1 MRSITLCFVL
11 ISLLVLGL
19 SAQEEH
25 TFDLSEIEKKAFQ
38 FGGYLEFRPV
48 LFGLDRHSW
57 LYKLKFYD
65 LEEGKAIAEYNFN
78 ALLDVSYEKGII
90 KAKIRTNTDITKSFS
105 GWSHNTT
112 LYEASLSV
120 KPSLSFHLDIGKKRM
135 KWGKGYAWNPVAFI
149 DRPKNPNDP
158 ELALEGYVVLSIDYI
173 KSLQGRLKT
182 ITFTP
187 VLIPVNEH
195 INSTF
200 GKPNQLNFGGKVY
213 FLFYDTDIDLMFLSG
228 GSGPARY
235 GIDFSRNITSNFEI
249 HGEFAYI
256 PDYSKKVIQEDG
268 TVGEEKYASKN
279 YLLGIR
285 FLTKTNTTFFFEYL
299 KNGNGYTSS
308 EMENFY
314 SLIDLAYQSYLLIGD
329 DSQLKFLSGAASQ
342 AYRTFAPMQDYLYL
356 RISQKEPWNILYFIP
371 SFTSIFNLT
380 DKSFSL
386 TPELLY
392 NPITNLELRAK
403 ITILL
408 GKGGSEFGEKQNDFR
423 LEFRGRYYF

>member
-1 MRSITLCFVL
+1 
-11 ISLLVLGL
+11 LVLGL

-48 LFGLDRHSW
+48 LFGLDRASW
-57 LYKLKFYD
+57 FYKLKSYD
-65 LEEGKAIAEYNFN
+65 LEEGETIAEYNFN
-78 ALLDVSYEKGII
+78 ALLDASYEKGIFG
-90 KAKIRTNTDITKSFS
+90 AKIRTNTYITKSFS
-105 GWSHNTT
+105 GWSQDTT
-112 LYEASLSV
+112 LFEALLSV

-135 KWGKGYAWNPVAFI
+135 RWGKGYAWNPVAFF

-158 ELALEGYVVLSIDYI
+158 ELALEGYVVLSMDYI
-173 KSLQGRLKT
+173 KSFQGRLKT

-187 VLIPVNEH
+187 VLIPVNDH

-200 GKPNQLNFGGKVY
+200 GKPNRLSFGGKIY
-213 FLFYDTDIDLMFLSG
+213 FLFYDTDIDFMFLSG
-228 GSGPARY
+228 GSVPARY
-235 GIDFSRNITSNFEI
+235 GFDFSRNITSNFEI

-256 PDYSKKVIQEDG
+256 PDYSKKVIQGDSS
-268 TVGEEKYASKN
+268 TVGEDQYTSIN

-285 FLTKTNTTFFFEYL
+285 YLTKSNTTFIFEYL
-299 KNGNGYTSS
+299 KNGSGYTPD

-314 SLIDLAYQSYLLIGD
+314 SLIDLAYQSYLLSGD

-356 RISQKEPWNILYFIP
+356 RISQKEPWNIVYFIP

-380 DKSFSL
+380 DRSFSL

>member
-1 MRSITLCFVL
+1 MRSITLYFVL
-11 ISLLVLGL
+11 INLLVSGL
-19 SAQEEH
+19 FAQEEH

-48 LFGLDRHSW
+48 LFGLDRDSW
-57 LYKLKFYD
+57 LYKLRFYD
-65 LEEGKAIAEYNFN
+65 LEEGETIAEYNFN
-78 ALLDVSYEKGII
+78 ALLDLSFEKGIVG
-90 KAKIRTNTDITKSFS
+90 AKIRTNTDITKSVS
-105 GWSHNTT
+105 GWSHVTT
-112 LYEASLSV
+112 LFEAFLSLR
-120 KPSLSFHLDIGKKRM
+120 PSLSFHLDIGKKRM

-158 ELALEGYVVLSIDYI
+158 SLALEGYVVFSIDYI
-173 KSLQGRLKT
+173 KSFQGKLKT

-187 VLIPVNEH
+187 VLIPVYEH

-200 GKPNQLNFGGKVY
+200 GNKNQLNFGGKVY

-228 GSGPARY
+228 GSVPARY
-235 GIDFSRNITSNFEI
+235 GMDFSRNIASNFEI

-256 PDYSKKVIQEDG
+256 PDYIKEVIQEDG
-268 TVGEEKYASKN
+268 TVGEEQYASMN

-285 FLTKTNTTFFFEYL
+285 FLTRTNTTFFFEYF
-299 KNGNGYTSS
+299 KNGNGYTSN

-314 SLIDLAYQSYLLIGD
+314 SLIDQVYQSYLLTGD
-329 DSQLKFLSGAASQ
+329 DSQLEFLSGAASQ
-342 AYRTFAPMQDYLYL
+342 TYRTFAPMQDYLYL

>member
-1 MRSITLCFVL
+1 MRSITLYFVL
-11 ISLLVLGL
+11 ITLLVSGL
-19 SAQEEH
+19 FAQEEH

-48 LFGLDRHSW
+48 LFGLDRDSW
-57 LYKLKFYD
+57 LYKLRFYD
-65 LEEGKAIAEYNFN
+65 LEEGETIAEYNFN
-78 ALLDVSYEKGII
+78 ALLDLSFEKGIVG
-90 KAKIRTNTDITKSFS
+90 AKIRTNTDITKSIS
-105 GWSHNTT
+105 GWSHVTT
-112 LYEASLSV
+112 LFEAFLSL

-158 ELALEGYVVLSIDYI
+158 GLALEGYVVLSIDYI
-173 KSLQGRLKT
+173 KSFQGKLKT

-200 GKPNQLNFGGKVY
+200 GNKNQLNFGGKVY

-228 GSGPARY
+228 GSVPARY
-235 GIDFSRNITSNFEI
+235 GMDFSRNIASNFEI

-256 PDYSKKVIQEDG
+256 PDYIKEVIQEDG
-268 TVGEEKYASKN
+268 TVGEEQYASMN

-285 FLTKTNTTFFFEYL
+285 FLTRTNTTFFFEYF
-299 KNGNGYTSS
+299 KNGNGYTSN

-314 SLIDLAYQSYLLIGD
+314 SLIDQVYQSYLLTGD
-329 DSQLKFLSGAASQ
+329 DSQLEFLSGAASQ

>member
-1 MRSITLCFVL
+1 MRSITLYFVL
-11 ISLLVLGL
+11 INLLVSGL
-19 SAQEEH
+19 FAQEEH
-25 TFDLSEIEKKAFQ
+25 TFDLSEIEKKVFQ

-48 LFGLDRHSW
+48 LFGLDRDSW
-57 LYKLKFYD
+57 LYKLRFYD
-65 LEEGKAIAEYNFN
+65 LEEGETIAEYNFN
-78 ALLDVSYEKGII
+78 ALLDLSFEKGIVG
-90 KAKIRTNTDITKSFS
+90 AKIRTNTDITKSVS
-105 GWSHNTT
+105 GWSHVTT
-112 LYEASLSV
+112 LFEAFLSL

-158 ELALEGYVVLSIDYI
+158 DLALEGYVVLSIDYI
-173 KSLQGRLKT
+173 KSFQGKLKT

-200 GKPNQLNFGGKVY
+200 GNKNQLNFGGKVY

-228 GSGPARY
+228 GSVPARY
-235 GIDFSRNITSNFEI
+235 GMDFSRNIASNFEI

-256 PDYSKKVIQEDG
+256 PDYIKEVIQEDG
-268 TVGEEKYASKN
+268 TVGEEQYASMN

-285 FLTKTNTTFFFEYL
+285 FLTRTNTTFFFEYF
-299 KNGNGYTSS
+299 KNGNGYTSN

-314 SLIDLAYQSYLLIGD
+314 SLIDQVYQSYLLTGD
-329 DSQLKFLSGAASQ
+329 DSQLEFLSGAASQ
-342 AYRTFAPMQDYLYL
+342 TYRTFAPMQDYLFL

>member
-1 MRSITLCFVL
+1 LRSITLYFVL
-11 ISLLVLGL
+11 INLLVSGL
-19 SAQEEH
+19 FAQEEH

-48 LFGLDRHSW
+48 LFGLDRDSW
-57 LYKLKFYD
+57 LYKLRFYD
-65 LEEGKAIAEYNFN
+65 LEEGETIAEYNFN
-78 ALLDVSYEKGII
+78 ALLDLSFEKGIVG
-90 KAKIRTNTDITKSFS
+90 AKIRTNTDITKSVS
-105 GWSHNTT
+105 GWSHVTT
-112 LYEASLSV
+112 LFEASLSL
-120 KPSLSFHLDIGKKRM
+120 KPSFSFHLDIGKKRM

-158 ELALEGYVVLSIDYI
+158 DLALEGYVVLSIDYI
-173 KSLQGRLKT
+173 KSFQGKLKT

-187 VLIPVNEH
+187 VLIPVNQH

-200 GKPNQLNFGGKVY
+200 GNKNQLNFGGKVY

-228 GSGPARY
+228 GSVPARY
-235 GIDFSRNITSNFEI
+235 GMDFSRNITSNFEI

-256 PDYSKKVIQEDG
+256 PDYIKEVIQEDG
-268 TVGEEKYASKN
+268 TVGEEQYASMN

-285 FLTKTNTTFFFEYL
+285 FLTRTNTTFFFEYF
-299 KNGNGYTSS
+299 KNGNGYTSN

-314 SLIDLAYQSYLLIGD
+314 SLIDQAYQSYLLTGD
-329 DSQLKFLSGAASQ
+329 DNQLEFLSGAASQ
-342 AYRTFAPMQDYLYL
+342 AYRTFAPMQDYLFL

>member
-1 MRSITLCFVL
+1 MRSITLYVVL
-11 ISLLVLGL
+11 VNLLVSGL

-38 FGGYLEFRPV
+38 LGGYLEFRPV
-48 LFGLDRHSW
+48 LLGLDRDSW
-57 LYKLKFYD
+57 LYKLRFYD
-65 LEEGKAIAEYNFN
+65 LEEGETIAEYNFN
-78 ALLDVSYEKGII
+78 ALLDLSFEKGIVG
-90 KAKIRTNTDITKSFS
+90 AKIRTNIDITKSVS
-105 GWSHNTT
+105 GWSHVTT
-112 LYEASLSV
+112 LFEASLSL
-120 KPSLSFHLDIGKKRM
+120 KPSLTFHLDIGKKRM

-158 ELALEGYVVLSIDYI
+158 DLALEGYVVLSVDYI
-173 KSLQGRLKT
+173 KSFQGKLKT

-200 GKPNQLNFGGKVY
+200 GNENQLNFGGKVY

-228 GSGPARY
+228 GSVPARY
-235 GIDFSRNITSNFEI
+235 GMDFSRNITSNFEI

-256 PDYSKKVIQEDG
+256 PDYIKKVIHEDG
-268 TVGEEKYASKN
+268 TVGEEQYASMN

-285 FLTKTNTTFFFEYL
+285 FLTGTNTTFFLEYF
-299 KNGNGYTSS
+299 KNGNGYTSN

-314 SLIDLAYQSYLLIGD
+314 SLIDQAYQSYLLSGD
-329 DSQLKFLSGAASQ
+329 DSQLEFLSGAASQ
-342 AYRTFAPMQDYLYL
+342 TYRTFAPMQDYLYL

-380 DKSFSL
+380 DRSFSL

-408 GKGGSEFGEKQNDFR
+408 GKRGSEFGEKQNDFR

>member
-1 MRSITLCFVL
+1 MRSITLCFIL
-11 ISLLVLGL
+11 IYLLAIGL
-19 SAQEEH
+19 SAQEEY
-25 TFDLSEIEKKAFQ
+25 TFDLSEIEKKAVQ
-38 FGGYLEFRPV
+38 VGGYLEFRPV
-48 LFGLDRHSW
+48 LSGLDRDSW
-57 LYKLKFYD
+57 LYKLRFYD
-65 LEEGKAIAEYNFN
+65 LEERETISEYNFN
-78 ALLDVSYEKGII
+78 ALFDLSFEKGIVG
-90 KAKIRTNTDITKSFS
+90 AKIRSNTDITKSVS
-105 GWSHNTT
+105 GWSHVTT
-112 LYEASLSV
+112 LFEASLSL

-158 ELALEGYVVLSIDYI
+158 GLALEGYVVLSIDYI
-173 KSLQGRLKT
+173 KSFQGKLKT
-182 ITFTP
+182 ITLTP

-200 GKPNQLNFGGKVY
+200 GNKNQLNFGGKVY

-235 GIDFSRNITSNFEI
+235 GMDFSRNITSNFEI

-256 PDYSKKVIQEDG
+256 PDYIKKVIQEDG
-268 TVGEEKYASKN
+268 TVGEEQYASIN

-285 FLTKTNTTFFFEYL
+285 FLTKTNTTFFFEYF
-299 KNGNGYTSS
+299 KNGNGYTSN

-314 SLIDLAYQSYLLIGD
+314 FLIDQAYQSYLLAAD
-329 DSQLKFLSGAASQ
+329 DSQLEFLFGAASQ
-342 AYRTFAPMQDYLYL
+342 AYRTFAPMQDYLFL
-356 RISQKEPWNILYFIP
+356 RISQKEPWNIPYFIP

>member
-1 MRSITLCFVL
+1 
-11 ISLLVLGL
+11 LVSGL
-19 SAQEEH
+19 FAQEEH
-25 TFDLSEIEKKAFQ
+25 TFDLSEIEKKVFQ

-48 LFGLDRHSW
+48 LFGLDRDSW
-57 LYKLKFYD
+57 LYKLRFYD
-65 LEEGKAIAEYNFN
+65 LEEGETIAEYNFN
-78 ALLDVSYEKGII
+78 ALLDLSFEKGIVG
-90 KAKIRTNTDITKSFS
+90 AKIRTNTDITKSVS
-105 GWSHNTT
+105 GWSHVTT
-112 LYEASLSV
+112 LFEAFLSL
-120 KPSLSFHLDIGKKRM
+120 KPSFSFHLDIGKKRM

-158 ELALEGYVVLSIDYI
+158 GLALEGYVVLSIDYI
-173 KSLQGRLKT
+173 KSFQGKLKT

-187 VLIPVNEH
+187 VLIPVNQH

-200 GKPNQLNFGGKVY
+200 GNKNQLNFGGKVY

-228 GSGPARY
+228 GSVPARY
-235 GIDFSRNITSNFEI
+235 GMDFSRNITSNFEI

-256 PDYSKKVIQEDG
+256 PDYIKEVIQEDG
-268 TVGEEKYASKN
+268 TVGEEQYASMN

-285 FLTKTNTTFFFEYL
+285 FLTRTNTTFFFEYF
-299 KNGNGYTSS
+299 KNGNGYTSN

-314 SLIDLAYQSYLLIGD
+314 SLIDQAYQSYLLTGD
-329 DSQLKFLSGAASQ
+329 DSQLEFLSGAASQ
-342 AYRTFAPMQDYLYL
+342 AYRTFAPMQDYLFL
-356 RISQKEPWNILYFIP
+356 RISHKEPWNILYFIP

>member
-1 MRSITLCFVL
+1 LRSITLCFIL
-11 ISLLVLGL
+11 INLLVLGL
-19 SAQEEH
+19 SAQDEH

-48 LFGLDRHSW
+48 FFGLDRDSW
-57 LYKLKFYD
+57 LYKLNFYA
-65 LEEGKAIAEYNFN
+65 LEEGKTIAEYNFN
-78 ALLDVSYEKGII
+78 ALLDASYEKGII

-105 GWSHNTT
+105 GWTHNTT
-112 LYEASLSV
+112 LYEALFSV

-158 ELALEGYVVLSIDYI
+158 ELALEGYVVLSMDYI
-173 KSLQGRLKT
+173 KSFQGILKT
-182 ITFTP
+182 ITFT
-187 VLIPVNEH
+187 LFLLPVNEH

-200 GKPNQLNFGGKVY
+200 GKPNQMNFGGKMY
-213 FLFYDTDIDLMFLSG
+213 FLFYDTDIDLLFLSG
-228 GSGPARY
+228 GSVPARY
-235 GIDFSRNITSNFEI
+235 GMDFSRNLTSNFEI

-256 PDYSKKVIQEDG
+256 PDYRKKIIQEDG

-279 YLLGIR
+279 FLLGIR

-299 KNGNGYTSS
+299 KNGNGYTSYD
-308 EMENFY
+308 MENFY
-314 SLIDLAYQSYLLIGD
+314 SLIDQVSQSYLLSGD
-329 DSQLKFLSGAASQ
+329 DSQLRVLSDTAPQ

-386 TPELLY
+386 TQELLY

-403 ITILL
+403 ITVLL
-408 GKGGSEFGEKQNDFR
+408 GKRGSEFGEKQNDFR

>member
-1 MRSITLCFVL
+1 MRSITLYVVL
-11 ISLLVLGL
+11 VNLLVSGL

-38 FGGYLEFRPV
+38 LGGYLEFRPV
-48 LFGLDRHSW
+48 LLGLDRDSW
-57 LYKLKFYD
+57 LYKLRFYD
-65 LEEGKAIAEYNFN
+65 LEEGETIAECNFN
-78 ALLDVSYEKGII
+78 ALLDLSFEKGIVG
-90 KAKIRTNTDITKSFS
+90 AKIRTNTDITKSVS
-105 GWSHNTT
+105 GWSHVTT
-112 LYEASLSV
+112 LFEASLSL
-120 KPSLSFHLDIGKKRM
+120 KPSLTFHLDIGKKRM

-158 ELALEGYVVLSIDYI
+158 DLALEGYVVLSVDYI
-173 KSLQGRLKT
+173 KSFQGKLKT

-200 GKPNQLNFGGKVY
+200 GNENQLNFGGKVY

-228 GSGPARY
+228 GSVPARY
-235 GIDFSRNITSNFEI
+235 GMDFSRNITSNFEI

-256 PDYSKKVIQEDG
+256 PDYIKKVIHEDG
-268 TVGEEKYASKN
+268 TVGEEQYASMN

-285 FLTKTNTTFFFEYL
+285 FLTGTNTTFFLEYF
-299 KNGNGYTSS
+299 KNGNGYTSN

-314 SLIDLAYQSYLLIGD
+314 SLIDQAYQSYLLSGD
-329 DSQLKFLSGAASQ
+329 DSQLEFLSGAASQ
-342 AYRTFAPMQDYLYL
+342 TYRTFAPMQDYLYL

-408 GKGGSEFGEKQNDFR
+408 GKRGSEFGEKQNDFR

>member
-1 MRSITLCFVL
+1 MRPITLCFIL
-11 ISLLVLGL
+11 ISLLVFGL

-48 LFGLDRHSW
+48 LFGLDRNSW

-65 LEEGKAIAEYNFN
+65 LEEGEAIAEYNFN
-78 ALLDVSYEKGII
+78 ALLDASYEIGIVR
-90 KAKIRTNTDITKSFS
+90 AKIRTNTDITKTFS
-105 GWSHNTT
+105 GWSHNTALFET
-112 LYEASLSV
+112 FLSI
-120 KPSLSFHLDIGKKRM
+120 KPSLFFHLDIGKKRM

-158 ELALEGYVVLSIDYI
+158 ELALEGYVVLSMDYI
-173 KSLQGRLKT
+173 KSFPGKLKT
-182 ITFTP
+182 LTFTP
-187 VLIPVNEH
+187 VLIPVTEH

-200 GKPNQLNFGGKVY
+200 GTSNQLNFGGKIY

-228 GSGPARY
+228 GSAPTRY
-235 GIDFSRNITSNFEI
+235 GLDLSRNLTSNFEI

-256 PDYSKKVIQEDG
+256 PDYSKKIIEEDG
-268 TVGEEKYASKN
+268 TVSEVKYASTN
-279 YLLGIR
+279 YLMGIR
-285 FLTKTNTTFFFEYL
+285 FLTKSNTTFFLEYL
-299 KNGNGYTSS
+299 KNGAGYIST
-308 EMENFY
+308 EMKNFY
-314 SLIDLAYQSYLLIGD
+314 SLIEQAYQSYLLTGD
-329 DSQLKFLSGAASQ
+329 DSQLNFLAGAASQ

-371 SFTSIFNLT
+371 SFTGIFNLT

-392 NPITNLELRAK
+392 SPITNLELRAK
-403 ITILL
+403 ITVLL
-408 GKGGSEFGEKQNDFR
+408 GKDGSEFGEKQNDFR

>member
-1 MRSITLCFVL
+1 MVS
-11 ISLLVLGL
+11 GL
-19 SAQEEH
+19 FAQEEH
-25 TFDLSEIEKKAFQ
+25 TFDLSEIEKKVFQ

-48 LFGLDRHSW
+48 LFGLDRDSW
-57 LYKLKFYD
+57 LYKLRFYD
-65 LEEGKAIAEYNFN
+65 LEEGETIAEYNFN
-78 ALLDVSYEKGII
+78 ALLDLSFEKGIVG
-90 KAKIRTNTDITKSFS
+90 AKIRTNTDITKSVS
-105 GWSHNTT
+105 GWSHVTT
-112 LYEASLSV
+112 LFEAFLSL
-120 KPSLSFHLDIGKKRM
+120 KPSFSFHLDIGKKRM

-158 ELALEGYVVLSIDYI
+158 GLALEGYVVLSIDYI
-173 KSLQGRLKT
+173 KSFQGKLKT

-187 VLIPVNEH
+187 VLIPVNQH

-200 GKPNQLNFGGKVY
+200 GNKNQLNFGGKVY

-228 GSGPARY
+228 GSVPARY
-235 GIDFSRNITSNFEI
+235 GMDFSRNITSNFEI

-256 PDYSKKVIQEDG
+256 PDYIKEVIQEDG
-268 TVGEEKYASKN
+268 TVGEEQYASMN

-285 FLTKTNTTFFFEYL
+285 FLTRTNTTFFFEYF
-299 KNGNGYTSS
+299 KNGNGYTSN

-314 SLIDLAYQSYLLIGD
+314 SLIDQAYQSYLLTGD
-329 DSQLKFLSGAASQ
+329 DSQLEFLSGAASQ
-342 AYRTFAPMQDYLYL
+342 AYRTFAPMQDYLFL
-356 RISQKEPWNILYFIP
+356 RISHKEPWNILYFIP

>member
-1 MRSITLCFVL
+1 MLVNF
-11 ISLLVLGL
+11 LVLGL

-25 TFDLSEIEKKAFQ
+25 TFDLTEIEKKPFQ

-48 LFGLDRHSW
+48 LFGLDSDSS
-57 LYKLKFYD
+57 LYKLKFYARK
-65 LEEGKAIAEYNFN
+65 EGKSIAEYNFN
-78 ALLDVSYEKGII
+78 ALLDASYETGIFR
-90 KAKIRTNTDITKSFS
+90 AKLRMNTDLTKSFS

-112 LYEASLSV
+112 LYEALLSLN
-120 KPSLSFHLDIGKKRM
+120 PSLSFHLDIGKKRM

-158 ELALEGYVVLSIDYI
+158 ELALEGYIVFSIDYI
-173 KSLQGRLKT
+173 KSFQGKLKT
-182 ITFTP
+182 ITLTP
-187 VLIPVNEH
+187 FLLPVNKH

-200 GKPNQLNFGGKVY
+200 GKPNQLNFGGKIY

-228 GSGPARY
+228 GSVPASY
-235 GIDFSRNITSNFEI
+235 GMDFSRNITSNFEI

-256 PDYSKKVIQEDG
+256 PDYRKKIIHKDG
-268 TVGEEKYASKN
+268 TVGEEKYPSTN

-299 KNGNGYTSS
+299 RNGNGYTSY

-314 SLIDLAYQSYLLIGD
+314 SLIDQAYQSYLLSGD
-329 DSQLKFLSGAASQ
+329 DSQLKFLSDTAPK

-371 SFTSIFNLT
+371 SLTSIYNLR

-408 GKGGSEFGEKQNDFR
+408 GKRGTEFGEKQNDFR

>member
-1 MRSITLCFVL
+1 L
-11 ISLLVLGL
+11 ILGL

-48 LFGLDRHSW
+48 LFGLDRDSS
-57 LYKLKFYD
+57 LYMLRFYD
-65 LEEGKAIAEYNFN
+65 LEEGKTIAEYNFN
-78 ALLDVSYEKGII
+78 ALLDARYEKGILR
-90 KAKIRTNTDITKSFS
+90 AKIRTNTDITKAFS

-112 LYEASLSV
+112 IFEALFSV
-120 KPSLSFHLDIGKKRM
+120 KPSFSFHLDIGKKRM

-158 ELALEGYVVLSIDYI
+158 ELAMEGYVVFSMDYI
-173 KSLQGRLKT
+173 KSFQGRLKT

-187 VLIPVNEH
+187 FLLPVNEH
-195 INSTF
+195 INNTF

-213 FLFYDTDIDLMFLSG
+213 LLFYDTDIDLMFLSG
-228 GSGPARY
+228 GSVPARY
-235 GIDFSRNITSNFEI
+235 GMDFSRNITSNLEI

-256 PDYSKKVIQEDG
+256 PEYKKKVIHNDG
-268 TVGEEKYASKN
+268 TVGEEKYPSTN

-285 FLTKTNTTFFFEYL
+285 FLTKSNTTFFFEYL
-299 KNGNGYTSS
+299 RNGNGYTSY

-314 SLIDLAYQSYLLIGD
+314 SLIDQAYQLFLLSGN
-329 DSQLKFLSGAASQ
+329 DSQLRFLSDSALQ

-356 RISQKEPWNILYFIP
+356 RISQKEPWNILYFVP
-371 SFTSIFNLT
+371 SFTGIFNLT
-380 DKSFSL
+380 DRSFSL

-392 NPITNLELRAK
+392 SPITNLELRAK
-403 ITILL
+403 MTILL
-408 GKGGSEFGEKQNDFR
+408 GESGSEFGEKQNNFR

>member
-1 MRSITLCFVL
+1 MRSITLYFIL
-11 ISLLVLGL
+11 INLLVLGL

-25 TFDLSEIEKKAFQ
+25 TFDLSEVEKKAFQ
-38 FGGYLEFRPV
+38 IGGYLEFRPV
-48 LFGLDRHSW
+48 LFGLDMDSW
-57 LYKLKFYD
+57 LYKLNFYD
-65 LEEGKAIAEYNFN
+65 LEEGESIAEYNFN
-78 ALLDVSYEKGII
+78 ALLDASYEKGII

-135 KWGKGYAWNPVAFI
+135 KWGKGYAWNPAAFI

-158 ELALEGYVVLSIDYI
+158 ELAREGYVVLSMDYI
-173 KSLQGRLKT
+173 KSFQGRLKT

-187 VLIPVNEH
+187 FLLPVNEH

-200 GKPNQLNFGGKVY
+200 GKPNQLNFGGKIY

-228 GSGPARY
+228 GSVPARY
-235 GIDFSRNITSNFEI
+235 GMDFSRNITSNFEI

-256 PDYSKKVIQEDG
+256 PDFSKKVMLEDG
-268 TVGEEKYASKN
+268 TVGEDQYVSIN

-285 FLTKTNTTFFFEYL
+285 FLTKSNTTFIFEYL
-299 KNGNGYTSS
+299 KNGNGYTSY

-314 SLIDLAYQSYLLIGD
+314 SLIDQAYQSYLLSGD
-329 DSQLKFLSGAASQ
+329 DSQLKFLSDAAPQ
-342 AYRTFAPMQDYLYL
+342 AYRTFAPMQDYLFL

-392 NPITNLELRAK
+392 SPITNLELRAK

-408 GKGGSEFGEKQNDFR
+408 GKDGSEFGEKQNAFR

>member
-1 MRSITLCFVL
+1 MRSITLCFIL
-11 ISLLVLGL
+11 INLLVLGL

-25 TFDLSEIEKKAFQ
+25 TFDLAEIEKKPFQ

-48 LFGLDRHSW
+48 LFGLDRDSS
-57 LYKLKFYD
+57 LFKLKFYD
-65 LEEGKAIAEYNFN
+65 LEEGKTIAEYNFN
-78 ALLDVSYEKGII
+78 ALLDASYEKGIFR
-90 KAKIRTNTDITKSFS
+90 AKIRTNTDITKSFS
-105 GWSHNTT
+105 GWTQNTT
-112 LYEASLSV
+112 LYEALVSV
-120 KPSLSFHLDIGKKRM
+120 NPSLSFHLDIGKKRM

-158 ELALEGYVVLSIDYI
+158 ELALEGYVVLSMDYI
-173 KSLQGRLKT
+173 KSFQGKLKT
-182 ITFTP
+182 ITITP
-187 VLIPVNEH
+187 FLLPVDGH

-200 GKPNQLNFGGKVY
+200 GKPNKLNFGGKLY
-213 FLFYDTDIDLMFLSG
+213 FLFYDTDIDLLFLSG
-228 GSGPARY
+228 GSVPARY
-235 GIDFSRNITSNFEI
+235 GMDFSRNITSNFEI

-256 PDYSKKVIQEDG
+256 PDYSKKIIQADD

-299 KNGNGYTSS
+299 KNGNGYTSY

-314 SLIDLAYQSYLLIGD
+314 SLIDHAYQSYLLTGD
-329 DSQLKFLSGAASQ
+329 DSQLKFLSDTAPQ

-403 ITILL
+403 ITILV
-408 GKGGSEFGEKQNDFR
+408 GKRGSEFGEKQNDFR

>member
-1 MRSITLCFVL
+1 MRSITLCFIL
-11 ISLLVLGL
+11 INLLVLGL

-48 LFGLDRHSW
+48 LFGLDRDSW

-65 LEEGKAIAEYNFN
+65 LEEGKAVAEYNFN
-78 ALLDVSYEKGII
+78 ALLDASYEKGII
-90 KAKIRTNTDITKSFS
+90 RAKIRTNTDITKYFS

-112 LYEASLSV
+112 LFEALLSV

-158 ELALEGYVVLSIDYI
+158 ELALEGYVVLSMDYI
-173 KSLQGRLKT
+173 KSFQGRLKT

-200 GKPNQLNFGGKVY
+200 GKPNQLNFGGKIY

-228 GSGPARY
+228 GSVPARY
-235 GIDFSRNITSNFEI
+235 GMDFSRNLTSNFEI

-256 PDYSKKVIQEDG
+256 PDYSKKFIHEAG
-268 TVGEEKYASKN
+268 TFGEEKYASLT

-299 KNGNGYTSS
+299 KNGSGYTSN

-314 SLIDLAYQSYLLIGD
+314 SLIDLAYKSYLLSGD
-329 DSQLKFLSGAASQ
+329 DNQLKFLSGSASQ

-371 SFTSIFNLT
+371 SFTSVFNLT

-392 NPITNLELRAK
+392 SPITNLELRAK
-403 ITILL
+403 ITILQ